1 MENDVLKVEQRSLLG
16 TNGVKKLRNEHYIP
30 GVLYGHHID
39 NVNIKVHEKE
49 FEPFFKKHGTGATLN
64 LDLGGEKTFVLFK
77 DVQLDRMKNQ
87 TTHVEFQA
95 LSMGEKIR
103 IQIPIHFVGKDKIPA
118 GFIPQELHH
127 EVDAQVL
134 PKDLIEYITLDVSK
148 VQLGE
153 HLKISDLDIWNN
165 EAFEIFDDPDTFV
178 FSVTEPNAQ
187 EVDTE
192 EEEVLMEVP
201 EIGKED
207 EVE

>member
-1 MENDVLKVEQRSLLG
+1 M
-16 TNGVKKLRNEHYIP
+16 
-30 GVLYGHHID
+30 
-39 NVNIKVHEKE
+39 NIKIHERE

-64 LDLGGEKTFVLFK
+64 LDLDGEKTFVLFK

-118 GFIPQELHH
+118 GLIPQELHH

-134 PKDLIEYITLDVSK
+134 PKDLIEYIKIDVSK
-148 VQLGE
+148 VQLGQ
-153 HLKISDLDIWNN
+153 HLKISDLSIWNN
-165 EAFEIFDDPDTFV
+165 DAYEIFDDPDTFV

-187 EVDTE
+187 EAEDE
-192 EEEVLMEVP
+192 DEEVLMEVP
-201 EIGKED
+201 EIGKE
-207 EVE
+207 EE